1 MKLLLLVMYLS
12 NGDIAE
18 VPVDSVVDCE
28 TAFQQVVK
36 YTDNEVKYN
45 NQVINL
51 YTCVYGKDK

>member
-1 MKLLLLVMYLS
+1 MYLS
-12 NGDIAE
+12 NGDIAR
-18 VPVDSVVDCE
+18 VPVDSAVTCE

-36 YTDNEVKYN
+36 YTDNDVRYN